1 MPMSILDTMRKQ
13 TAVYW
18 PPAGLD
24 EQGRQ
29 TYDTPQE
36 MRVRFDKV
44 TEVFLNRSNEQQ
56 VSKAKVMMEGGP
68 PDEDPPFETEGLLWE
83 GTLDGLTAQQEAD
96 PVGLVPDV
104 AQIERVDEIPTLE
117 ADQTLY
123 IAYL

>member
-1 MPMSILDTMRKQ
+1 MAMRILNTMRRQ

-18 PPAGLD
+18 APAGLD

-29 TYDTPQE
+29 TYAAPVE

-44 TEVFLNRSNEQQ
+44 TEVFLNRSNEEQI
-56 VSKAKVMMEGGP
+56 SKAKVMMEGGLP
-68 PDEDPPFETEGLLWE
+68 TETPPFVVEGLLWE
-83 GTLDGLTAQQEAD
+83 GTLALLSSGQEAD
-96 PVGLVPDV
+96 PVGMIPDV
-104 AQIERVDEIPTLE
+104 AQIERLDEIPTLK